1 MEREGPR
8 PSRFA
13 FGWHLAVAVVVVC
26 AMAALWFTPGR
37 PFALPLAAIG
47 AAAALGALLSRLRSP
62 TARATATVLWGLSA
76 IAASL
81 LTGGIGGP
89 LAPWCLA
96 PLAAALAFRR
106 PGLMPLGVAVSVIAA
121 GLAATV
127 SLLLGPSLPAPAV
140 ANWLGMLSL
149 VTVAVGL
156 GASLVDLLGRQRGE
170 LARREIIA
178 RAYRLEMEQRLAAA
192 AAEAQGERTRAREA
206 QEAAQAA
213 QEASAGKSRFL
224 ANMSHEL
231 RTPLNAIMG
240 FSDIM
245 KQRLFG
251 PLSDRYLDYAELIH
265 ESGSHLLELINDVL
279 DMSKIEAERF
289 ELFREDFDAREA
301 VSATLRLMR
310 GQADRA
316 GVNLRGVLPTAPLEA
331 EADRRAIKQI
341 TLNLISNALKFT
353 PKGGAVTVTLQA
365 DGGMLELIV
374 ADSGM
379 GIAPD
384 DLVRLGR
391 PFEQAGDQSQ
401 KAGGTGLGLSLVR
414 ALARLHGGDLT
425 LESELGEGTTAI
437 VRMPVL
443 VAPAQERRP
452 AAAE

>member
-178 RAYRLEMEQRLAAA
+178 RPIVWRW
-192 AAEAQGERTRAREA
+192 
-206 QEAAQAA
+206 
-213 QEASAGKSRFL
+213 
-224 ANMSHEL
+224 N
-231 RTPLNAIMG
+231 
-240 FSDIM
+240 SDWPPPPP
-245 KQRLFG
+245 R
-251 PLSDRYLDYAELIH
+251 
-265 ESGSHLLELINDVL
+265 
-279 DMSKIEAERF
+279 
-289 ELFREDFDAREA
+289 
-301 VSATLRLMR
+301 
-310 GQADRA
+310 
-316 GVNLRGVLPTAPLEA
+316 
-331 EADRRAIKQI
+331 RRA
-341 TLNLISNALKFT
+341 
-353 PKGGAVTVTLQA
+353 
-365 DGGMLELIV
+365 
-374 ADSGM
+374 SG
-379 GIAPD
+379 
-384 DLVRLGR
+384 R
-391 PFEQAGDQSQ
+391 
-401 KAGGTGLGLSLVR
+401 
-414 ALARLHGGDLT
+414 
-425 LESELGEGTTAI
+425 
-437 VRMPVL
+437 
-443 VAPAQERRP
+443 APAKRRKPPRPPRRP
-452 AAAE
+452 APASLASWPI